1 MELIMN
7 LEKMLDVLENNIYEP
22 DYEDYCLVMHD
33 LYTTYAGDQV
43 KGEKGFENLIDVMK
57 LNFQRNSRY
66 KTNNEIFALIKNK
79 LGNASKHV
87 DNIISSG
94 NLVETYFTNA
104 MRKIEN
110 GNKK

>member
-43 KGEKGFENLIDVMK
+43 KGEEGFENLINVMK
-57 LNFQRNSRY
+57 FNFQINYKY
-66 KTNNEIFALIKNK
+66 KTNKEISSLIKNK